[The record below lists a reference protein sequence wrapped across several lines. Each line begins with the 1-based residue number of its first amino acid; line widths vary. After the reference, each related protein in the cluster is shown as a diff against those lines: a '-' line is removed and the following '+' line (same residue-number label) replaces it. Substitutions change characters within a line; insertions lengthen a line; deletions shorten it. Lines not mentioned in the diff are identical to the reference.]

1 MDGTLTV
8 AIMDAPY
15 EAAASTTALRIIASA
30 LRKGINVNV
39 FAYEGA
45 VSLTMKDQAPHANP
59 VKGTSVE
66 EEDHP
71 TTKDLVAAL
80 VELGRSEP
88 KRTWVNCGLCVDER
102 GAVRLWLRA
111 GRAGADRRDDPLRRG
126 EAFTRRGGDLRR
138 PLERARLQ
146 RGRRHH
152 AVHHAHAQRLA
163 GVNGPAGQQ
172 EIAAV
177 RAAGDVEQA
186 RDAVGGIEAERDLG
200 QAEARATGGHA

>member
-59 VKGTSVE
+59 VKGTTVE

-71 TTKDLVAAL
+71 TTSKFVSAL
-80 VELGRSEP
+80 LAMGGDRL
-88 KRTWVNCGLCVDER
+88 TWVNCGLCVDER
-102 GAVRLWLRA
+102 GASNVVE
-111 GRAGADRRDDPLRRG
+111 GVRRG
-126 EAFTRRGGDLRR
+126 S
-138 PLERARLQ
+138 
-146 RGRRHH
+146 
-152 AVHHAHAQRLA
+152 
-163 GVNGPAGQQ
+163 PADFFK
-172 EIAAV
+172 
-177 RAAGDVEQA
+177 RAAG
-186 RDAVGGIEAERDLG
+186 
-200 QAEARATGGHA
+200 ATNTLVIPTR